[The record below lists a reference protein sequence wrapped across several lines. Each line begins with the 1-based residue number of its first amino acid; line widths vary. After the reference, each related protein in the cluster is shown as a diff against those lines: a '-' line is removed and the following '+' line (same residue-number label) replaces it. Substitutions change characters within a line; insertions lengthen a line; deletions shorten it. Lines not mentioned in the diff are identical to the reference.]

1 MRCLR
6 IILQRAMKTI
16 MIEIIIEPFKYEFMI
31 RSLITATA
39 SGIMLSILGPFAINR
54 NMGFMADAM
63 AHATLPIIAV
73 GVFLGFSISE
83 LGVPASIL
91 IAFFLGYIIK
101 NSNVG
106 EDTAIGIIFS
116 SFFALG
122 FILISILNVTIN
134 LEDLL
139 FGQILAVSRFDV
151 FIVTAMCITVVS
163 LIIIFFKQLLFY
175 SFDPIG
181 AEVKGLNTN
190 FLNYLF
196 LVILSVAIVASLQT
210 VGIILVLSM
219 LLIPAAAS
227 KQITNTFVSSIYV
240 SILFGVFSSVSGL
253 YLSYFFN
260 LPSGPT
266 MSMVA
271 TFRFVV
277 CFFVS
282 QLKKTKISLNN
293 VLNLAYKLRT

>member
-1 MRCLR
+1 M
-6 IILQRAMKTI
+6 IDVIL
-16 MIEIIIEPFKYEFMI
+16 EPFKYDFMI
-31 RSLITATA
+31 RSLITAIA
-39 SGIMLSILGPFAINR
+39 SGAMLSTLGPFTINR

-83 LGVPASIL
+83 LGVPAAIL
-91 IAFFLGYIIK
+91 IAVLLGVIIK
-101 NSNVG
+101 NTNVG

-122 FILISILNVTIN
+122 FVLISLLNVTIN

-139 FGQILAVSRFDV
+139 FGQILAVNTSDV
-151 FIVTAMCITVVS
+151 YIVVFLLLLVVTIV
-163 LIIIFFKQLLFY
+163 LLFFKQLLFY

-181 AEVKGLNTN
+181 AEVKGLNTS

-196 LVILSVAIVASLQT
+196 LILLSIAIVGSLQT

-219 LLIPAAAS
+219 LIIPAAAAKLVS
-227 KQITNTFVSSIYV
+227 NTFVTSIKV
-240 SILFGVFSSVSGL
+240 SIVFGVTASITGL

-260 LPSGPT
+260 LPSGPS
-266 MSMVA
+266 MSLVA
-271 TFRFVV
+271 TAIFVV
-277 CFFVS
+277 AFLS
-282 QLKKTKISLNN
+282 NKIRKKGSLATVTIS
-293 VLNLAYKLRT
+293 

>member
-16 MIEIIIEPFKYEFMI
+16 MIEIIIEPFKYEFMM

-271 TFRFVV
+271 TFLFVV

-282 QLKKTKISLNN
+282 KLKKTKI
-293 VLNLAYKLRT
+293 

>member
-6 IILQRAMKTI
+6 IILQRAMKNI
-16 MIEIIIEPFKYEFMI
+16 MIEIIIEPFKYEFMM

-240 SILFGVFSSVSGL
+240 SILFGVLSSVSGL
-253 YLSYFFN
+253 FLSYFFN

-271 TFRFVV
+271 TFLFVV
-277 CFFVS
+277 CFFVN
-282 QLKKTKISLNN
+282 QLKKTKI
-293 VLNLAYKLRT
+293 

>member
-6 IILQRAMKTI
+6 IILQRAMKNI
-16 MIEIIIEPFKYEFMI
+16 MIEIIIEPFKYEFMM

-151 FIVTAMCITVVS
+151 FIVTAMCVTVVS

-271 TFRFVV
+271 TFLFVV
-277 CFFVS
+277 CFFVN
-282 QLKKTKISLNN
+282 QLKKTKI
-293 VLNLAYKLRT
+293 

>member
-1 MRCLR
+1 MICSN
-6 IILQRAMKTI
+6 IIPQKVTSKT
-16 MIEIIIEPFKYEFMI
+16 MIEILIEPFKYEFMV
-31 RSLITATA
+31 RSTITAIA
-39 SGIMLSILGPFAINR
+39 SGTMLSLLGPFVINR

-63 AHATLPIIAV
+63 AHATLPIIAI

-83 LGVPASIL
+83 LGIPAAIL

-122 FILISILNVTIN
+122 FVLISILNVTIN

-151 FIVTAMCITVVS
+151 YIVVSMCIAVVCL
-163 LIIIFFKQLLFY
+163 LIVFFKQLLFY

-196 LVILSVAIVASLQT
+196 LVVLSVAIVASLQT

-227 KQITNTFVSSIYV
+227 KQITDTFVSSIYI
-240 SILFGVFSSVSGL
+240 SIIFGIISSVSGL
-253 YLSYFFN
+253 YLSYFYN

-266 MSMVA
+266 MSLVA
-271 TFRFVV
+271 TGIFII
-277 CFFVS
+277 CFFINKF
-282 QLKKTKISLNN
+282 KKVKIQ
-293 VLNLAYKLRT
+293 

>member
-6 IILQRAMKTI
+6 IILQRAMKNI

-31 RSLITATA
+31 RSIITATA
-39 SGIMLSILGPFAINR
+39 SGIMLSTLGPFAINR

-271 TFRFVV
+271 TFLFVV

-282 QLKKTKISLNN
+282 QLKKTKI
-293 VLNLAYKLRT
+293 

>member
-1 MRCLR
+1 
-6 IILQRAMKTI
+6 
-16 MIEIIIEPFKYEFMI
+16 MIELILDPFKYDFMI
-31 RSLITATA
+31 RSLITAIA
-39 SGIMLSILGPFAINR
+39 SGAMLSVLGPFAINR

-83 LGVPASIL
+83 LGVPAAIL
-91 IAFFLGYIIK
+91 IAILLGIIIK
-101 NSNVG
+101 NTNVG

-122 FILISILNVTIN
+122 FVLISLLNVTIN

-139 FGQILAVSRFDV
+139 FGQILAVSTSDV
-151 FIVTAMCITVVS
+151 YIVVS
-163 LIIIFFKQLLFY
+163 LLTIVLLVVIVYFKQLLFY

-181 AEVKGLNTN
+181 AEVKGLNTT

-196 LVILSVAIVASLQT
+196 LILLSIAIVGSLQT

-219 LLIPAAAS
+219 LIIPAAAA
-227 KQITNTFVSSIYV
+227 KLVVDTFVTSIKV
-240 SILFGVFSSVSGL
+240 SVLFGVTSSITGL

-260 LPSGPT
+260 LPSGPS
-266 MSMVA
+266 MSLVA
-271 TFRFVV
+271 TTIFVLA
-277 CFFVS
+277 FLS
-282 QLKKTKISLNN
+282 NKIRQKGSLAT
-293 VLNLAYKLRT
+293 VTIS

>member
-6 IILQRAMKTI
+6 IILQRAMKKI
-16 MIEIIIEPFKYEFMI
+16 MIEIIIEPFKYEFMM

-253 YLSYFFN
+253 FLSYFFN

-271 TFRFVV
+271 TFLFVV
-277 CFFVS
+277 CFFVN
-282 QLKKTKISLNN
+282 QLKKTKI
-293 VLNLAYKLRT
+293 

>member
-6 IILQRAMKTI
+6 IILQRAMKNI
-16 MIEIIIEPFKYEFMI
+16 MIEIIIEPFKYEFMM

-151 FIVTAMCITVVS
+151 FIVTTMCITVVS

-271 TFRFVV
+271 TFLFLV
-277 CFFVS
+277 CFFVN
-282 QLKKTKISLNN
+282 QLKKTKI
-293 VLNLAYKLRT
+293 

>member
-6 IILQRAMKTI
+6 IILQRAMKNI
-16 MIEIIIEPFKYEFMI
+16 MIEIIIEPFKYEFMM

-83 LGVPASIL
+83 LGIPASIL

-271 TFRFVV
+271 TFLFVV

-282 QLKKTKISLNN
+282 KLKKIKI
-293 VLNLAYKLRT
+293 

>member
-1 MRCLR
+1 MKCL
-6 IILQRAMKTI
+6 KTI
-16 MIEIIIEPFKYEFMI
+16 SKIITELLMIIEYILEPFKYDFMI
-31 RSLITATA
+31 RSIITAVS
-39 SGIMLSILGPFAINR
+39 SGVMLSALGPFTINR

-83 LGVPASIL
+83 LGVPASII
-91 IAFFLGYIIK
+91 IAFFLGYIVK
-101 NSNVG
+101 NINIG

-122 FILISILNVTIN
+122 FVLISVLDVTIN

-139 FGQILAVSRFDV
+139 FGQILAVSTFDTYIV
-151 FIVTAMCITVVS
+151 GSLLFIVLSV
-163 LIIIFFKQLLFY
+163 LIIFFKQLLFF

-181 AEVKGLNTN
+181 AEVNGLNTT

-196 LVILSVAIVASLQT
+196 LIVLSVAIVGSLQT

-219 LLIPAAAS
+219 LIIPAAAA
-227 KQITNTFVSSIYV
+227 KLVTKTFVNSIRI
-240 SILFGVFSSVSGL
+240 SIVFGVTASVAGL

-266 MSMVA
+266 MSLVA
-271 TFRFVV
+271 TGIF
-277 CFFVS
+277 
-282 QLKKTKISLNN
+282 I
-293 VLNLAYKLRT
+293 LAYTSNRLVIKNRANLVTIEEET

>member
-6 IILQRAMKTI
+6 IILQRAMKNI
-16 MIEIIIEPFKYEFMI
+16 MIEIITEPFKYEFMM

-151 FIVTAMCITVVS
+151 FIVTTMCITVVS

-271 TFRFVV
+271 TFLFVV

-282 QLKKTKISLNN
+282 QLKKTKI
-293 VLNLAYKLRT
+293 

>member
-1 MRCLR
+1 
-6 IILQRAMKTI
+6 
-16 MIEIIIEPFKYEFMI
+16 MIEMILEPFKYEFMI
-31 RSLITATA
+31 RSLVAAIA
-39 SGIMLSILGPFAINR
+39 SGIMLSVLGPFAINR

-73 GVFLGFSISE
+73 GVFFGFSISE
-83 LGVPASIL
+83 LGAPASIL
-91 IAFFLGYIIK
+91 IAIFLGYIIK

-122 FILISILNVTIN
+122 FILISVLNVTIN

-151 FIVTAMCITVVS
+151 FIVIAMCLAVVS
-163 LIIIFFKQLLFY
+163 LVIIFFKQLLFY

-196 LVILSVAIVASLQT
+196 LIMLSVAIVASLQT

-227 KQITNTFVSSIYV
+227 KQITDTFVPSIYV
-240 SILFGVFSSVSGL
+240 SIIFGVFSSVSGL
-253 YLSYFFN
+253 LLSYFYN

-266 MSMVA
+266 MSLVA
-271 TFRFVV
+271 TSIFVI

-282 QLKKTKISLNN
+282 KLKKVRSQ
-293 VLNLAYKLRT
+293 

>member
-1 MRCLR
+1 
-6 IILQRAMKTI
+6 MKKI
-16 MIEIIIEPFKYEFMI
+16 MIEIIIDPFKYEFMI

-139 FGQILAVSRFDV
+139 FGQILAVSSFDV
-151 FIVTAMCITVVS
+151 FIVTAMCISVVS

-196 LVILSVAIVASLQT
+196 LIILSVAIVASLQT

-271 TFRFVV
+271 TSLFIV
-277 CFFVS
+277 CFFLNK
-282 QLKKTKISLNN
+282 LKKTKI
-293 VLNLAYKLRT
+293 

>member
-6 IILQRAMKTI
+6 IILQRAMKNI
-16 MIEIIIEPFKYEFMI
+16 MIEIIIEPFKYEFMM

-271 TFRFVV
+271 TSLFIA
-277 CFFVS
+277 CFFLNK
-282 QLKKTKISLNN
+282 LKKTKI
-293 VLNLAYKLRT
+293 

>member
-6 IILQRAMKTI
+6 IILQRAMKNI
-16 MIEIIIEPFKYEFMI
+16 MIEIIIEPFKYEFMM

-83 LGVPASIL
+83 LGVPAAIL

-240 SILFGVFSSVSGL
+240 SILFGVLSSVSGL
-253 YLSYFFN
+253 FLSYFFN

-271 TFRFVV
+271 TFLFVV
-277 CFFVS
+277 CFFVN
-282 QLKKTKISLNN
+282 QLKKTKI
-293 VLNLAYKLRT
+293 

>member
-6 IILQRAMKTI
+6 TILQRVMKNI
-16 MIEIIIEPFKYEFMI
+16 MIEIIIEPFKYEFMM

-271 TFRFVV
+271 TFLFVV

-282 QLKKTKISLNN
+282 KLKKTKI
-293 VLNLAYKLRT
+293 